1 MTTCCKKAG
10 LQIAKDVCFRIDIVD
25 WYDGPSSG
33 IFVCEE
39 CQSHYRALLIDWN
52 EDHSERVFSLS
63 PLRHHVDL
71 SSLRTALDRFDLANP
86 NLDGLTEIDEIED
99 PVLIVGVRLPD
110 LIVSCSRIVSKD
122 EAEIAKTWLL
132 FSDSTKP
139 KVNWHDRLF
148 GEIQT

>member
-1 MTTCCKKAG
+1 MTTCCKNVG
-10 LQIAKDVCFRIDIVD
+10 STLAKGVSFRIDIVD

-33 IFVCEE
+33 VFVCEQ
-39 CQSHYRALLIDWN
+39 CQSNYRAFLIDWN

-63 PLRHHVDL
+63 PFRSHVDL
-71 SSLRTALDRFDLANP
+71 KSLRTALDRLDLVSP
-86 NLDGLTEIDEIED
+86 NLDGLNEIDEIED
-99 PVLIVGVRLPD
+99 PVLIVGVRLPN

-139 KVNWHDRLF
+139 NVNWHDRLF
-148 GEIQT
+148 AEIQT